1 MCSENFLNS
10 DMNSWTVTMNIL
22 IQCFLP
28 AFVTSSISLGWFF
41 LNSGVL
47 CEEAPPPA
55 VATLS
60 VGSGVACVRLYR
72 SSSPLPLPP
81 WFPKWESPL
90 FSSSFDHSHVFTFFL
105 KSLFFPI
112 YVCPSSSPFISP
124 FLLFSF
130 LLSFLISIPSSPSA
144 SDWQCYKLIF
154 SPVCSL
160 CHSLGISLI

>member
-105 KSLFFPI
+105 KSLFFSHLCVPL
-112 YVCPSSSPFISP
+112 
-124 FLLFSF
+124 FLTLHLTLPPVLFSPLF
-130 LLSFLISIPSSPSA
+130 PYLYPIIP
-144 SDWQCYKLIF
+144 
-154 SPVCSL
+154 L
-160 CHSLGISLI
+160 CLWLTVL

>member
-90 FSSSFDHSHVFTFFL
+90 FSSSFDHSHVFTFFSNL
-105 KSLFFPI
+105 CFFPFMCAPLPHPSSHPSSCSLFSSLSLSLSHHPPLPLTDSVINWFSARC
-112 YVCPSSSPFISP
+112 VPSVT
-124 FLLFSF
+124 L
-130 LLSFLISIPSSPSA
+130 
-144 SDWQCYKLIF
+144 
-154 SPVCSL
+154 
-160 CHSLGISLI
+160 